1 MKKLIQKLIQFIV
14 QPLKKSFPRFPE
26 AIITSFLLGFLMVL
40 NLELTSEL
48 QIDTLTWLVDLNRVL
63 FLVLPLMIILRL
75 VSERWP
81 TLLRFHWYGFGLIIL
96 MAISMYTFLA
106 LENVELVEFNRFSN
120 LGYAF
125 YLLVIFVPYL
135 MDHPNIGVG
144 IVLFFTKLFTSFFYA
159 IMLFIG
165 IFVVLI
171 SINVLFALQIDLI
184 LYADIF
190 IIIATYIFVPTLL
203 DAYPKTNVE
212 LSVKKDFHKVWQTVF
227 QFVIAPV
234 ISVFSILVVL
244 YLVTSF
250 FNSTS
255 YEANVYTFSAL
266 VIAFVGI
273 SAQVALTPLSKTN
286 KFIEIYVSYFHYVLV
301 IVILGYYLEQFK
313 TIALDGISLDV
324 TIQLMLGVWPLLYAA
339 FVIRKNKNAVQK
351 GLLALTGAFLVIA
364 AVPGLNAVSLTTMLL
379 NAQLQQTLKTN
390 DMLNEDNTII
400 RKEILD
406 DDTYF
411 YLLSTLDKMDQLGMN
426 RFPLVPM
433 DYNHPADFEDV
444 FGGRDLDPD
453 NPNDEALFYSLGLN
467 VIDLSEFQYESL
479 VYVSSV
485 NTLEETPFN
494 GATMQLSYQVDET
507 LHQYLLTVTREGIAE
522 TFDLYEDVAKVL
534 QTRFAVNDR
543 NNIQDPL
550 EMKVEIEFTTFAL
563 DLWVLSCISTRTEY
577 YNDLSMGFYIGLSS
591 RNG

>member
-81 TLLRFHWYGFGLIIL
+81 TLQRFHWYGFGLITLI
-96 MAISMYTFLA
+96 AISMYTFLA

-125 YLLVIFVPYL
+125 YLLVVFVPYL
-135 MDHPNIGVG
+135 MDRQSIGIG

-159 IMLFIG
+159 FMLFIG

-244 YLVTSF
+244 YLITGF
-250 FNSTS
+250 FNSTT
-255 YEANVYTFSAL
+255 YEATVYTFSAL

-273 SAQVALTPLSKTN
+273 SAQVALTLLSKTN
-286 KFIEIYVSYFHYVLV
+286 KFVEMYVSYFHYVLV
-301 IVILGYYLEQFK
+301 VVILGYYLEQFK

-339 FVIRKNKNAVQK
+339 FVIRKNQDAVHK

-379 NAQLQQTLKTN
+379 NAQFQQTLMTN
-390 DMLNEDNTII
+390 DMLDEDNTIV
-400 RKEILD
+400 RKDVLD
-406 DDTYF
+406 NDTYF
-411 YLLSTLDKMDQLGMN
+411 YLLGTLDKMDQLGMH
-426 RFPLVPM
+426 RFPLVPV
-433 DYNHPADFEDV
+433 DYNHPADFESV
-444 FGGRDLDPD
+444 FGGRESDPVD
-453 NPNDEALFYSLGLN
+453 PNDESLFYSLGLN
-467 VIDLSEFQYESL
+467 ILDLTSFQYESL
-479 VYVSSV
+479 VYVSSL
-485 NTLEETPFN
+485 TGLEEGPYLGPTI
-494 GATMQLSYQVDET
+494 QLQYAIDEE
-507 LHQYLLTVTREGIAE
+507 LHQYLLTVTREE
-522 TFDLYEDVAKVL
+522 VSESFDLYTDVALVL
-534 QTRFAVNDR
+534 KERFQADDR
-543 NNIQDPL
+543 NDIQDANEMLVSL
-550 EMKVEIEFTTFAL
+550 EFDTFAL
-563 DLWVLSCISTRTEY
+563 DIWVLSCFSDRNEFFS
-577 YNDLSMGFYIGLSS
+577 NFSMGFYLGLSS